1 MGVKGVINMLIQDQY
16 ILNLASNGKRGDG
29 RKLDEYRE
37 IKIESNPIYKAEG
50 SARVRLGET
59 EVIAGVKMSVGTPF
73 SDKPNEGV
81 LMVGAEFS
89 PLASP
94 KFETGPPREDAIEL
108 ARVVDRGIRESGAI
122 DTEKLCIEKGEKV
135 WIVNLDI
142 HILNHAGNLIDAS
155 GTAALQAL
163 LNSKMPEYDKKT
175 DTTDYEKKTKKL
187 PVKFMPL
194 PITFAKIGN
203 TMVIDPDSDE
213 ESVMGTRLVVTLNES
228 GNVCA
233 LQKSGSEALIMEDIE
248 TSIGL
253 AEKKSKE
260 LRKNI
265 K

>member
-1 MGVKGVINMLIQDQY
+1 MMIQDQY

-29 RKLDEYRE
+29 RKPDEYRE
-37 IKIESNPIYKAEG
+37 IQVESNPIYKAEG
-50 SARVRLGET
+50 SAKVKLGDT
-59 EVIAGVKMSVGTPF
+59 EVLAGVKMSTGTPF
-73 SDKPNEGV
+73 PDKPNDGV

-89 PLASP
+89 PIASP

-155 GTAALQAL
+155 GLAALQAL
-163 LNSKMPEYDKKT
+163 LNAKFPEYDKKT
-175 DTTDYEKKTKKL
+175 DTINYEKRGKGL
-187 PVKFMPL
+187 PIKFKPL
-194 PITFAKIGN
+194 PISFAKIGD
-203 TMVIDPDSDE
+203 TMVMDPGSEE
-213 ESVMGTRLVVTLNES
+213 ESVMGTRFVVTTNES
-228 GNVCA
+228 GNVCS
-233 LQKSGSEALIMEDIE
+233 LQKSGPEALTMEDIE
-248 TSIGL
+248 KAIGM